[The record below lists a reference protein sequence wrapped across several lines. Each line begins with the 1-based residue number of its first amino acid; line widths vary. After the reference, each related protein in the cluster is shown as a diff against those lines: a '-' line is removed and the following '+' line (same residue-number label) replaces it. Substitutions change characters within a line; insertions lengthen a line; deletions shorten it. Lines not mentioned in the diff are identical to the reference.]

1 MAKREEFDRT
11 SAGRLKGVR
20 ARVLVPAAVVAL
32 AAGWLAPGAAHA
44 CGGFFCD
51 RPAAANPVPVIAQA
65 AENVVFALDRDPVTG
80 AGIVEAHIQIKYTG
94 EADQFSW
101 IVPLTSM
108 PALSVGSD
116 VLFQVLEPATR
127 PTFTT
132 RFVVDGTCNTPSGG
146 SGFGCG
152 GSVSESAGVAPPG
165 GYDGGNA
172 SAPTIDVSF
181 HGNIG
186 PYDTVVVRSDDAG
199 ALETWLNENKYFVS
213 PQASQIIQKYV
224 ATQSYFVALRLQS
237 GHGVDEIQPLVV
249 KLTAEEGC
257 LPLQLTAIATT
268 PDLRINVWVLGNGR
282 AVPINYDELTLNY
295 AKLDWFGNGANY
307 DRLVSD
313 AANEAGGNAFLVEYA
328 QPAASLASRFAIR
341 ADAAA
346 SLAGQKIP
354 SAFISVL
361 NSLGI
366 PLSGRV
372 IEVLRQYLPEPASLK
387 AQGVTEAQYYNTQL
401 GYLSSVPP
409 GQFDAASAAAQ
420 IETEVLAPVRSFQAL
435 FAGHAYL
442 TRLATF
448 ISADEM
454 TKDPLFVTNPT
465 LPPVSNQHTA
475 TAHVLCSDELTMC
488 AAPVR
493 LDLPDGGPSLRY
505 RATGG
510 GACSSG
516 STAFDRGK
524 LDTDLPAA
532 ERVYLRDATG
542 PGTVLV
548 DQTAEIAKVL
558 RAHDGTVPTGSGGG
572 CAVTRRARL
581 SAPGA
586 LVLAGALFV
595 ARLRRRRARASGA
608 RTDRA

>member
-1 MAKREEFDRT
+1 MAKREGFERA
-11 SAGRLKGVR
+11 SVEGLKR
-20 ARVLVPAAVVAL
+20 ARPRVLVPAAVAVA
-32 AAGWLAPGAAHA
+32 AAWLAPGAALA

-65 AENVVFALDRDPVTG
+65 AENVLFALDRDPVTG

-94 EADQFSW
+94 AADQFSW

-116 VLFQVLEPATR
+116 VLFQVLEPVTR
-127 PTFTT
+127 PSFTT
-132 RFVVDGTCNTPSGG
+132 SFVVDGTCNMPSSGG
-146 SGFGCG
+146 GFGCG
-152 GSVSESAGVAPPG
+152 AAAEDTAGVNPPRG
-165 GYDGGNA
+165 DDGMHG
-172 SAPTIDVSF
+172 SAPAIDVSF
-181 HGNIG
+181 QGNIG
-186 PYDTVVVRSDDAG
+186 PYETVVVRSDDAT
-199 ALETWLNENKYFVS
+199 ALEAWLNEHNYFVS
-213 PQASQIIQKYV
+213 PQASQIIQQYV

-237 GHGVDEIQPLVV
+237 GRGVDEIQPLVV

-268 PDLRINVWVLGNGR
+268 PDLRINVWVLGSGR
-282 AVPINYDELTLNY
+282 AVPINYDELTLDY

-328 QPAASLASRFAIR
+328 QPAGFLASRFAIR
-341 ADAAA
+341 TDAAA
-346 SLAGQKIP
+346 TLAAQSFP
-354 SAFISVL
+354 SAFVNVL
-361 NSLGI
+361 TSLGL

-372 IEVLRQYLPEPASLK
+372 IEILRQYRPEPASLL
-387 AQGVTEAQYYNTQL
+387 AQGVTEAQYYNPQL
-401 GYLSSVPP
+401 GYLNAGPI
-409 GQFDAASAAAQ
+409 GQFDAAAAAAQ
-420 IETEVLAPVRSFQAL
+420 IEAEVLAPARSFQPL
-435 FAGHAYL
+435 FASHGYL

-475 TAHVLCSDELTMC
+475 TAHVLCSDEFDMC
-488 AAPVR
+488 GAPVR
-493 LDLPDGGPSLRY
+493 LDLPDGGPSVRY
-505 RATGG
+505 RAING
-510 GACSSG
+510 GACASG
-516 STAFDRGK
+516 SRAFDRGT

-542 PGTVLV
+542 PGTLLV

-558 RAHDGTVPTGSGGG
+558 RAHDGTVSTGGGGG
-572 CAVTRRARL
+572 CSIPRRARL

-586 LVLAGALFV
+586 LVLVGAMIA
-595 ARLRRRRARASGA
+595 ARLRRRRGRASGA
-608 RTDRA
+608 RRDRA

>member
-1 MAKREEFDRT
+1 MAMREGVERM
-11 SAGRLKGVR
+11 SAERG
-20 ARVLVPAAVVAL
+20 LVAAAVVAF
-32 AAGWLAPGAAHA
+32 ATAGLAPGAARA

-65 AENVVFALDRDPVTG
+65 AENVLFALDRDPLTG
-80 AGIVEAHIQIKYTG
+80 AGIVEAHIQIKYAG
-94 EADQFSW
+94 DADQFSW

-108 PALSVGSD
+108 PTLAVGSD

-127 PTFTT
+127 PSFTT
-132 RFVVDGTCNTPSGG
+132 QFVVDGTCSMPSGGG

-152 GSVSESAGVAPPG
+152 SSTAASAGVSPPAG
-165 GYDGGNA
+165 DNGMHA
-172 SAPTIDVSF
+172 SGPNIDVSF
-181 HGNIG
+181 QGNIG
-186 PYDTVVVRSDDAG
+186 PYETVVVRSDDAA
-199 ALETWLNENKYFVS
+199 ALETWLNDHKYFVS
-213 PQASQIIQKYV
+213 PQASQIIQQYV

-249 KLTAEEGC
+249 KLTSEEGC

-268 PDLRINVWVLGNGR
+268 PDLRINVWVLGSGR

-328 QPAASLASRFAIR
+328 QLAASLASRFAIR

-346 SLAGQKIP
+346 VLAQQTTP
-354 SAFISVL
+354 TAFIGFL
-361 NSLGI
+361 TTLGI

-372 IEVLRQYLPEPASLK
+372 IEVLREQLPEPATLK
-387 AQGVTEAQYYNTQL
+387 AQGVTEAQFYNPGF
-401 GYLSSVPP
+401 GYLNSVPL
-409 GQFDAASAAAQ
+409 GQFNAAAAAAQ

-475 TAHVLCSDELTMC
+475 MAHVLCSDDFNMC

-505 RATGG
+505 RAAAG
-510 GACSSG
+510 GACVSG
-516 STAFDRGK
+516 STAFDRGT

-542 PGTVLV
+542 PGTVIV

-572 CAVTRRARL
+572 CAVPRRARS
-581 SAPGA
+581 SAPAALVVVGA
-586 LVLAGALFV
+586 LVV
-595 ARLRRRRARASGA
+595 ARLRRRRPRESGA
-608 RTDRA
+608 RTNRA